1 MNSNVIQEAAKFIK
15 KFEGY
20 HKKLPDGSCTAYLD
34 PIGIPTI
41 GWGSIYD
48 VDGTRVKLG
57 RVWSVEVAQSQLE
70 KEIKHFLNGLLLASP
85 ILAKQ
90 SNSKVIACLSFCFNL
105 GLGAYRSSTFRRKVN
120 ECNWQEA
127 SEQVKRWDRAG
138 GKVMRGLTLRRK
150 AEANLLLESV

>member
-1 MNSNVIQEAAKFIK
+1 MNSSIIQEAAEFIK

-20 HKKLPDGSCTAYLD
+20 HKALPDGSCTAYLD

-48 VDGTRVKLG
+48 VDGSKVKMN
-57 RVWSVEVAQSQLE
+57 RVWSKQLAQEQLE
-70 KEIKHFLNGLLLASP
+70 KEIKHFLNGLLIASP
-85 ILAKQ
+85 ILAKS

-120 ECNWQEA
+120 EGNWQEA
-127 SEQVKRWDRAG
+127 SQQVLRWNKAG
-138 GKVMRGLTLRRK
+138 GKVLRGLTIRRQ
-150 AEANLLLESV
+150 AESLLLLQQ